1 MRPIDADALE
11 KDYRE
16 DFERVY
22 KHTRDAVNPADFYIE
37 RKAAYDKELVRMEME
52 AFCKYLQSR
61 PTIDAVPVVRCKDC
75 VHAAELEGYPK
86 RRFENGLNCMACRGD
101 NGYGIANLSLT
112 TPDGYCDDGV
122 LRWDS
127 EDE

>member
-1 MRPIDADALE
+1 MLLIDAIPLLDIFKQNSITDIITIGDKTIRQHVYDA
-11 KDYRE
+11 
-16 DFERVY
+16 
-22 KHTRDAVNPADFYIE
+22 
-37 RKAAYDKELVRMEME
+37 
-52 AFCKYLQSR
+52 

-112 TPDGYCDDGV
+112 TPDGYCDDGA
-122 LRWDS
+122 LRWDG